1 MSFVPLR
8 TVQTHPKE
16 IDDELAQNNGRPV
29 IVTRNG
35 HPIWA
40 IMPVNEDTLYDH
52 ILASAPEYT
61 RQMDEVDE
69 AIAEGT
75 FLEILATAIFGL
87 AAGLC
92 IGALIAANFAMFEL
106 EEKEHEQAEQRVE
119 AHAKA

>member
-1 MSFVPLR
+1 MKRYHLL
-8 TVQTHPKE
+8 QG
-16 IDDELAQNNGRPV
+16 I
-29 IVTRNG
+29 IVG
-35 HPIWA
+35 ALFALPITWIA
-40 IMPVNEDTLYDH
+40 
-52 ILASAPEYT
+52 AS
-61 RQMDEVDE
+61 E

-106 EEKEHEQAEQRVE
+106 EEKEHEQAERRVE